1 MWQNKHYDWFC
12 VLGVIV
18 TCFIPWSL

>member
-12 VLGVIV
+12 VLG
-18 TCFIPWSL
+18 